1 MTPMPRFQIMTPLT
15 AEEESDLEKSIAEN
29 GVLTPIVVDEDGNI
43 IDGHHRQG
51 IADKLGAFCP
61 RRTVRGKTNAEIIA
75 MALTLNVDRR
85 HLTRDQR
92 RKLLTQSI
100 KTDPELSD
108 REHGRRTGTDHKTA
122 SKVRDELTERG
133 EIPHVELRTDRA
145 GRRQPASK
153 TKTDRVAS
161 KSHSK
166 PDAKG
171 RQPRLQF
178 KLTAIRND
186 EWMRLVHELGRPVDT
201 DSVVVRVGTAKLDI
215 TLTAVD
221 SYEPVGEQDGHPYK
235 VGIA

>member
-1 MTPMPRFQIMTPLT
+1 
-15 AEEESDLEKSIAEN
+15 
-29 GVLTPIVVDEDGNI
+29 
-43 IDGHHRQG
+43 
-51 IADKLGAFCP
+51 
-61 RRTVRGKTNAEIIA
+61 VRGKTNAETIA

-92 RKLLTQSI
+92 RELLTKSI
-100 KTDPELSD
+100 KADPALSD
-108 REHGRRTGTDHKTA
+108 RQHGRRTGTDHKTA
-122 SKVRDELTERG
+122 SKVRDQLAGRG
-133 EIPHVELRTDRA
+133 EIPHVDQRTDTA

-171 RQPRLQF
+171 REPWLQF

-201 DSVVVRVGTAKLDI
+201 DAVVVRVGTAKLDI
-215 TLTAVD
+215 TLTAVGSD
-221 SYEPVGEQDGHPYK
+221 EPVGGQNGHPYK
-235 VGIA
+235 VGAA